1 MTGVEL
7 ALAIVPLVIA
17 LVEHHGTVIRKTSR
31 IVMQKARNEQQL
43 DFYNELHDELSLLN
57 ITLDNINARSMVEGP
72 YVSQTDS
79 IARVLRCNAP
89 HFDEILTRIM
99 KSIDD
104 LMSDKSIDL
113 KPDHMVRIV
122 VLKYDHELTEEY

>member
-17 LVEHHGTVIRKTSR
+17 LVEHHGTVIRKSMAL
-31 IVMQKARNEQQL
+31 VSSKARNEQQL
-43 DFYNELHDELSLLN
+43 DFYNELHDELSLLK
-57 ITLDNINARSMVEGP
+57 ITLDSIKARSMAAGP
-72 YVSQTDS
+72 YVSQANS
-79 IARVLRCNAP
+79 IAQVLGCNAP

-104 LMSDKSIDL
+104 LVSDKSMNL
-113 KPDHMVRIV
+113 KPNDRVRSV
-122 VLKYDHELTEEY
+122 GL